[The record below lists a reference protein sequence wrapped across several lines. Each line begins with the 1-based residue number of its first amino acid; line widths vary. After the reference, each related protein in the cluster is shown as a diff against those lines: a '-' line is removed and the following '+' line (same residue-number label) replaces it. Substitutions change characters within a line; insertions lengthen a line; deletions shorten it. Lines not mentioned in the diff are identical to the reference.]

1 MNRNTLAV
9 LPSCSTPQSIF
20 TKSIF
25 TKSIYKEFKRISRPI
40 VFIVCIFTYSQ
51 TIYADHVLQANATI
65 IDQETNELYVTLST
79 ADKSWALQVSK
90 DAYLGPNI
98 PLIGVSVTTGEEM
111 LIDTLDNCYYR
122 GTSLDNDGNTIAAYI
137 NWCNSEVPFTGFV
150 ADADY
155 VYIIQPDTTSP
166 TGLAVEISDPDA
178 RLTLHPDIENDNGWK
193 EGGSGGNDAST
204 ILIDRR
210 PGTEFPSLEI
220 YIDPDFIAN
229 NGEDKYLDRIFET
242 LAFANFA
249 YAQSGIKQISLVAII
264 QADDEIG
271 RTEDTHNLLHGLER
285 LRNRTI
291 QPNSAD
297 VAAIFTGKDRTGTGY
312 WGWAEIG
319 YSCERRIAMS
329 EGTDVHTHKVAKGAF
344 VFVDLPTLMQ
354 RGWTLAHEMGHTLG
368 AEHVIG
374 DYIMDGQIELVPTLS
389 AYTLTCPSKIQFY
402 ESCAFD
408 SNSKKVTDF
417 YACP

>member
-9 LPSCSTPQSIF
+9 LPCFSRPQSF
-20 TKSIF
+20 F
-25 TKSIYKEFKRISRPI
+25 EKSIYYK
-40 VFIVCIFTYSQ
+40 FIHLSPSIIFIIYIFTCSQ
-51 TIYADHVLQANATI
+51 AIHADQVLQANVSI
-65 IDQETNELYVTLST
+65 VDQVGNELFVSLST

-90 DAYLGPNI
+90 DAYLGPSI
-98 PLIGVSVTTGEEM
+98 PLIGVSVTTGEET
-111 LIDTLDNCYYR
+111 LIDNLDNCYYR
-122 GTSLDNDGNTIAAYI
+122 GIANDNNGNPIAAYI
-137 NWCNSEVPFTGFV
+137 NWCHSEIPFTGFV

-155 VYIIQPDTTSP
+155 VYIIQPDTTSS
-166 TGLAVEISDPDA
+166 TGIAVEISDPDA

-193 EGGSGGNDAST
+193 EGGSGGGDVST
-204 ILIDRR
+204 SLVERR
-210 PGTEFPSLEI
+210 PGAEFPSLEI

-229 NGEDKYLDRIFET
+229 NGGDKYIDRILET

-285 LRNRTI
+285 LRKRTI

-297 VAAIFTGKDRTGTGY
+297 VAAVFTGKDRTGTGY

-319 YSCERRIAMS
+319 YSCERRIAIGD
-329 EGTDVHTHKVAKGAF
+329 GTDINTHKVAKGAF
-344 VFVDLPTLMQ
+344 AFVDLPTLMQ

-374 DYIMDGQIELVPTLS
+374 DYIMDGQIELVPPLP

-408 SNSKKVTDF
+408 SNNKKVTDF
-417 YACP
+417 YSCP